1 MFRPPMEEGTCADR
15 ILLPN
20 KCDAA
25 LADNLF
31 EVLDGLEISVDQRLV
46 DELPKVFRRLQ
57 FGTIR
62 RLKHE
67 PDAIRYSQVFWPMP
81 SGAIELKD
89 NPLVCASGRRF
100 GKVQK
105 NGLEQ
110 LLAHRVRDV
119 PHRIACGRFDE
130 APDIEP
136 FVTVMSKRNWALTSG
151 RPDASQDRL
160 QTDPMLVHRPD
171 LDGGVRMLLF
181 FFSGGVL
188 QFFLARRDPPRLLLW
203 DGGVLVFGWNI

>member
-1 MFRPPMEEGTCADR
+1 MEERAGSDNIA
-15 ILLPN
+15 LAGEG
-20 KCDAA
+20 DAA
-25 LADNLF
+25 FADKPF

-46 DELPKVFRRLQ
+46 YELPEVFRGLQ
-57 FGTIR
+57 LGAMR
-62 RLKHE
+62 RLEHE

-136 FVTVMSKRNWALTSG
+136 FVTVMAKRNWTLAFG
-151 RPDASQDRL
+151 RPDPSQDGL
-160 QTDPMLVHRPD
+160 QADPMLVHRPD
-171 LDGGVRMLLF
+171 LDGGVRVLLF
-181 FFSGGVL
+181 FVSGGLL